1 MTDRR
6 LSLAGAVVG
15 GAVAAAVGT
24 AAMDALLYWRY
35 RREGGQVD
43 PISWEIASGLND
55 WDKAPVPAKVGK
67 RLAEAFLQR
76 ELSASYAQLM
86 TNVMHWGYGVSWG
99 AAYGL
104 VAESGRSRSPLWGLP
119 FGAGVWAGDYVVL
132 PLGKF
137 YKPIW
142 EYDARTLWKD
152 LSAHLVFGLA
162 TATSFALLRRRQPRT
177 DS

>member
-1 MTDRR
+1 MSGRR
-6 LSLAGAVVG
+6 LSPMGAVVAG
-15 GAVAAAVGT
+15 VVAAVVGT
-24 AAMDALLYWRY
+24 AAMDALWYWRY
-35 RREGGQVD
+35 RREGGQDD
-43 PISWEIASGLND
+43 PISWDVASGLNE

-76 ELSASYAQLM
+76 ELSPSYAQLM

-99 AAYGL
+99 AVYGL
-104 VAESGRSRSPLWGLP
+104 VAGSERSRSPLWGLP
-119 FGAGVWAGDYVVL
+119 FGAGVWAADYAIL

-142 EYDARTLWKD
+142 EYDARTLWRD

-162 TATSFALLRRRQPRT
+162 TATSFALLGRRNR
-177 DS
+177 SLS